1 MSDNQKIRRRQRCPK
16 CGSLDVIK
24 WGVRDGAQRFK
35 CRNCKYLFSSRR
47 KDISKSN
54 RFPWFR
60 KWVSGRMT
68 IEEISKASG
77 YSSRQLHRWFDEY
90 LDEYPTWTIKTTTPV
105 YLLIDGTYYSDNH
118 CLIVYRAENIRRTL
132 FYRFTRAE
140 DDDEIASDLVNIRS
154 MGYKV
159 IGITTDGGDN
169 IVRGVEYVYPDVH
182 RQRCVVHVQRE
193 CLNSITLHPRSPEA
207 RLLRNLVMK
216 LNDVRSTNDKL
227 YWLSMYRKWAEDN
240 AEYACEKGVIHNTG

>member
-1 MSDNQKIRRRQRCPK
+1 MSNNQKIRRRQRCPK

-35 CRNCKYLFSSRR
+35 CRNCKCLFSSRR

-90 LDEYPTWTIKTTTPV
+90 LDEYRH
-105 YLLIDGTYYSDNH
+105 G
-118 CLIVYRAENIRRTL
+118 R
-132 FYRFTRAE
+132 
-140 DDDEIASDLVNIRS
+140 
-154 MGYKV
+154 
-159 IGITTDGGDN
+159 
-169 IVRGVEYVYPDVH
+169 
-182 RQRCVVHVQRE
+182 
-193 CLNSITLHPRSPEA
+193 
-207 RLLRNLVMK
+207 
-216 LNDVRSTNDKL
+216 
-227 YWLSMYRKWAEDN
+227 
-240 AEYACEKGVIHNTG
+240 